1 MKPEDNVTMN
11 TPNKLTVVRILLVP
25 AFMVFLLIQAIPFH
39 MWFALVCFVAAS
51 VTDFADGYLAR
62 KNNQITTFGKFL
74 DPLADKLL
82 VISALV
88 CFVQLGLGDAWI
100 AMIIVA
106 RELLVTSLRLIAA
119 GSGTV
124 IAANIWGKAKTVSQ
138 IIAIVG
144 VMLFSALSVTAIVGV
159 VLLWIAAA
167 FTVVSGIQYMWAYR
181 RCIDTTK

>member
-1 MKPEDNVTMN
+1 MN

-25 AFMVFLLIQAIPFH
+25 AFMVFLLVTVIPLH
-39 MWFALVCFVAAS
+39 MWLALLCFVLAS
-51 VTDFADGYLAR
+51 VTDFVDGFLAR
-62 KNNQITTFGKFL
+62 KNNQVTTFGKFL

-88 CFVQLGLGDAWI
+88 CFVQLGLGDAWV

-124 IAANIWGKAKTVSQ
+124 IAANLWGKVKTVSQ

-144 VMLFSALSVTAIVGV
+144 VMAFAALGMGPLAGV
-159 VLLWIAAA
+159 VLLWVAAG
-167 FTVVSGIQYMWAYR
+167 FTIVSGVQYMWAYR